1 MIDDVDPFV
10 HVLLFEC
17 SGCGSPIA
25 SAVASGSRNVEEVDA
40 NPVDLS
46 CRCGWSGTA
55 LGIEAR
61 KHWVHN
67 WPTDVLDPL
76 RDIKAQNVRRK
87 PDCA

>member
-1 MIDDVDPFV
+1 
-10 HVLLFEC
+10 
-17 SGCGSPIA
+17 
-25 SAVASGSRNVEEVDA
+25 
-40 NPVDLS
+40 VDLS